1 MNSKKH
7 KLEDKTY
14 NINDVEVFKAGK
26 WNGYVYT
33 KKDLI
38 EMVENF
44 GIVEAP
50 LKLGHSNKQ
59 ELAGRPAVGWIKS
72 LRLAGDRLL
81 ADITDI
87 PHVVYELIKKN
98 AYKKRSAELFYGFK
112 DGAGKIYNNVFA
124 GLALL
129 GEELPALNTLADVVA
144 LYKQKEGFD
153 MKRVDFDNDE
163 VKTEEVKAEEVAENA
178 NSEVVEEVAKE
189 DEKPA
194 EELAVAEDKSGS
206 EVDGAGSG
214 EDNAEVKAEEV
225 KADGEVVAVVE
236 DTEAIKA
243 ENQELKKK
251 LEELEVVKAE
261 MAKLEKEKEEKA
273 ISNFMLEIEKKI
285 APAVIPMVK
294 EILMT
299 ADNAEKKAFS
309 ISKDEMTQ
317 RGLIMKAFASMPD
330 MTLLKVVSKAED
342 MPADENKVFAL
353 QKKYMGEG
361 LDARAAL
368 DKVYVE
374 NPELRN
380 LRAKDIKTG
389 K

>member
-1 MNSKKH
+1 
-7 KLEDKTY
+7 
-14 NINDVEVFKAGK
+14 
-26 WNGYVYT
+26 
-33 KKDLI
+33 
-38 EMVENF
+38 
-44 GIVEAP
+44 
-50 LKLGHSNKQ
+50 
-59 ELAGRPAVGWIKS
+59 
-72 LRLAGDRLL
+72 
-81 ADITDI
+81 
-87 PHVVYELIKKN
+87 VV
-98 AYKKRSAELFYGFK
+98 
-112 DGAGKIYNNVFA
+112 
-124 GLALL
+124 
-129 GEELPALNTLADVVA
+129 
-144 LYKQKEGFD
+144 
-153 MKRVDFDNDE
+153 DE
-163 VKTEEVKAEEVAENA
+163 VV
-178 NSEVVEEVAKE
+178 KE
-189 DEKPA
+189 DEKPS

-214 EDNAEVKAEEV
+214 EDNAEQKAEEV